1 MYKALIDFCGVV
13 SMNKGDVK
21 VISDKSIVAEL
32 LRVGYIE
39 EIKPPEKKQAPPK
52 VKKNNPKKGE

>member
-1 MYKALIDFCGVV
+1 MYKALVDFCGVV

-21 VISDKSIVAEL
+21 VISDKSIVQDL

-39 EIKPPEKKQAPPK
+39 EVKPPEIKATPAK